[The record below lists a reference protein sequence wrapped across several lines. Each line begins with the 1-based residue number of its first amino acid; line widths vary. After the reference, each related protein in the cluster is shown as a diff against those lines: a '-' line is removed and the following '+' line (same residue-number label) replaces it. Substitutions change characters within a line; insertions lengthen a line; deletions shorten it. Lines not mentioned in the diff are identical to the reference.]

1 MNYQARIDGKGLQ
14 SGEKDFTRL
23 PNLYVLTVT
32 DFDPFGEGKMV
43 YTVHN
48 MCEEVPELK
57 YEDGLRFYYFYTDG
71 QKDGNE
77 ELRTVLRYMKD
88 SRAVDAATRGLH
100 GYVEKVK
107 IRPEVRVAY
116 MRLGLPSVSSGVCQT
131 SINPLPTSSFFA
143 SFKAVRFIPLAS
155 DKSLSLW

>member
-1 MNYQARIDGKGLQ
+1 METIDRFTKQLCVIKSQSIVPRTFVLNYQARIDGKGLQ

-32 DFDPFGEGKMV
+32 DFDPFGEDQMV

-71 QKDGNE
+71 QKGGNE
-77 ELRTVLRYMKD
+77 ALRAVLRY
-88 SRAVDAATRGLH
+88 RRTAARRTRW
-100 GYVEKVK
+100 
-107 IRPEVRVAY
+107 
-116 MRLGLPSVSSGVCQT
+116 MRRRGNCT
-131 SINPLPTSSFFA
+131 DTW
-143 SFKAVRFIPLAS
+143 RR
-155 DKSLSLW
+155 